1 VPGIG
6 DVVAS
11 SNAHISGNVDVSGN
25 VPLLLTSWQQRRQ
38 VSWEVLG
45 SSPVRPGDLLGFAE
59 IVKFLN
65 VPERTA
71 ARYVKRPDFPD
82 PLARLA
88 AGPVWHRADVDKW
101 AKRHLPLRGGGT
113 HGRNG

>member
-1 VPGIG
+1 MPGIG

-38 VSWEVLG
+38 VTWEVLG

-101 AKRHLPLRGGGT
+101 AKKHLPLPRGGSHAG
-113 HGRNG
+113 NG